1 MVRVRLGI
9 GLLDSQ
15 IAQLA
20 CRLRHLWISGTIRPT
35 IVTVY
40 QLKINVLHIGSRG
53 ALNLHRLD
61 IF

>member
-1 MVRVRLGI
+1 MVHVTLGI

-15 IAQLA
+15 IALA
-20 CRLRHLWISGTIRPT
+20 CRLRHMWISGTIT

>member
-9 GLLDSQ
+9 GLLDCQ
-15 IAQLA
+15 IAQLV
-20 CRLRHLWISGTIRPT
+20 CRLRHMWISGTIT